1 MQGGD
6 EDGDVA
12 GFDLL
17 DGARVEVGQFRKAL
31 LGQPACGAL
40 AAQVVAE
47 RAEEAGFCGADG
59 HALSRRGCR
68 PADTAHWGVNSWKFA
83 LAKSRLT
90 LDTFA
95 AGLPCLLAERFGV
108 TPAQT
113 MKASVLRII
122 VAFLLCCFS
131 TANAQIQ
138 NGKFENPNTLLE
150 TPLQPSWTKL
160 IVVIHGWNSD
170 GFANKFTDG
179 EWPQLLSNLDDATK
193 NTDWH
198 VVAYDWSQDAST
210 GPGPDLQGIATLGQS
225 AVNHGSDAAVMAWFH
240 GDHVA
245 SAILSD
251 CRNLRQIIVVAHSAG
266 AWAARQTIIGVL
278 NANQYAVGE
287 VVLLDAYTPGAV
299 PFPYLPHSDPGSFAG
314 TLTID
319 QMSGITS
326 LVPSQRLHRL
336 EHYYANDFTLGTNS
350 TFAWRSGVD
359 IGGQNI
365 DYSYLHYIP
374 FGSTYVDSEYLD
386 HAGPIQLYSDIVAAS
401 TSQQASIRLTRT
413 RITNNYDYNTLGW
426 NLSLFRQAN
435 VRPGFTVHP
444 QSQPVVSG
452 SSVTLGVSADRTAA
466 ATGYTWYKDG
476 VVVGSGA
483 TLIVNQAGDYVA
495 RASNSYG
502 VVFSDKA
509 TISVTN
515 LSTPSGLV
523 SNAISS
529 SRIDL
534 NWTAGASGA
543 TGFNIERA
551 TSSSGPWSLVA
562 NVPSST
568 TYLANNTG
576 LSSNTT
582 YFYRVKATNSGLNS
596 APSNIASATTQA
608 AAAATHTLTV
618 NSVNP
623 ASGAY
628 IYVIPNDVN
637 GAANGST
644 PLAPRVFNNHTSVA
658 LVATTVVSGKPFIKW
673 QRDGVD
679 FTTNNLVYVTMDAD
693 HTMTAVYG
701 AAGGVR
707 TLTGLAINGPASVA
721 EKTSQQYTATA
732 YFSDGS
738 SMAVAPYVWVVA
750 PSTSASM
757 SNSGL
762 LDAGAVTGDTT
773 VSVSTSYLSG
783 GVLQT
788 ASKPVT
794 ITHTNTSQTYTLTVT
809 ADHGRVDS
817 FPARGSYQSGDYV
830 QMAAVADYGNRFTN
844 WTVNGIAKSENPLS
858 LLMDSNK
865 LVTANFAYDSSLAP
879 GTLQVTIGPPGAVVT
894 GARWRIDNGPWQSS
908 GTTVTTING
917 NHALSFGD
925 ASGYITPSPET
936 ISVIAGQ
943 ANPYVRQYSLGPQP
957 AAVQVTL
964 TPADAVIAGAMWRL
978 DGGAWH
984 NSGDTVVGLPEKL
997 TLLEFKL
1004 ASGWITP
1011 APRNIQTTQGQT
1023 RVEVGDYGPPAGVPT
1038 LISIGPST
1046 GPISGGTEVVIK
1058 GANFVQPLTVT
1069 FGGQAA
1075 QSLTVD
1081 DPTTVRAVTPGRS
1094 SYGTVA
1100 VTITTPN
1107 GQASSANGFTYILS
1121 RGTNLDLTGQIG
1133 GSVRAAT
1140 VSGSYA
1146 YIGEGTGFVVLDI
1159 SNPASPS
1166 RRGSIALPGLIN
1178 RIAVSGN
1185 FAYVAAG
1192 DAGLQV
1198 VDVSDKNAPLLV
1210 GYFNTTNAMRVA
1222 VNGTKAYLI
1231 DATDGVYV
1239 LDITTGTTPSLLG
1252 SLPLGGEVLS
1262 GDFGLN
1268 GASSLLY
1275 VGIKNVGIR
1284 VVDVTNP
1291 ASIQARGLVSTY
1303 TNPWDIAVS
1312 GTKIYVAN
1320 YAAAGGG
1327 IINAQNPDA
1336 PTVQGNFG
1344 AAFFRAICVQGS
1356 FAYLVQES
1364 DEVAIMNVS
1373 NPANPLV
1380 TNSSNPGQL
1389 VSQESKAIT
1398 VSGAYAYVANG
1409 SGGLRVFVV
1418 SNTTI
1423 ANRVGTYAVTGPVKG
1438 VAMNGTTA
1446 LAACN
1451 QNGLQVI
1458 DASNPGA
1465 LVRRGSYKFENE
1477 SAADVAFGSGKAF
1490 LMSYSSTGTNIVDV
1504 SNPNAPTPLAV
1515 YVGPPGGT
1523 YLSPQG
1529 IVSSNNMAYLA
1540 GFGNAHGY
1548 QPALELINVSNAS
1561 SPQFQSAVVL
1571 ASNGITPKDL
1581 AIKGSLAFVAGG
1593 EGHGM
1598 KIVDVSNASAPVLRG
1613 SITSPGTAF
1622 SVAVSNDGQT
1632 AYLADNV
1639 DSIKI
1644 VDVSQ
1649 PTSPAAISNLDMMI
1663 QKPFKVMV
1671 VGDVLIVGGFWGI
1684 FVYDISAPR
1693 APVEIARYHTPTA
1706 VWKLA
1711 SDGSV
1716 IYVAGDEAGLEI
1728 LRLKDTKAPIVAFI
1742 TPTTGNPYAA
1752 PSSQISLTGTAS
1764 DASGVTR
1771 VSWSNDRGGGGDA
1784 TGTAS
1789 WSIANVKLA
1798 SGANHITVTA
1808 LDASGNAGS
1817 ALLTVNFTPPDTT
1830 PPVVAVTG
1838 PTQAAQFAT
1847 AADTATLNGS
1857 AADNIGV
1864 TGVQWVNDR
1873 GGSGT
1878 ASGIASWTVSNIP
1891 LQPGPNNVSVTA
1903 SDAAGNVGTAAI
1915 LITYTPPDTAPPFMT
1930 IQFPTVQPVLSTG
1943 AGTLN
1948 LSGTASDD
1956 RNLAQ
1961 VTWSNDKGG
1970 AGTAVGTDVWSVN
1983 GIVLQPGLNVI
1994 TVTAQDAAGNVQT
2007 DSLAVTYTPQPVP
2020 AITSATSVTATQG
2033 QFFSYLVT
2041 ASNTPGSYDASGL
2054 PAGLGMNTSIGL
2066 ISGIPTATGSSNV
2079 TLSASNGGGTGQ
2091 ATLALTVVAPLTV
2104 TPSAG
2109 PNGSIS
2115 PATVQTVGYGGS
2127 VTFTAIPATGYVVD
2141 TWNVNGTAV
2150 LTGGAT
2156 LALDNITANKAVA
2169 VSFKVT
2175 PITYALNVSA
2185 TNGGTVSRSPDQA
2198 SYGAGTVVSLTA
2210 IPPTGY
2216 VFAGWSGSANG
2227 IANPLT
2233 VTLDGNKTIT
2243 GNFVSITTLPL
2254 IAVPTL
2260 IAGQFSGV
2268 LVGTAGTTYLLQTSN
2283 DLATWTTGSLFVM
2296 PASGLM
2302 IVTDPS
2308 AGTFPS
2314 RYYRAIPN
2322 PGTHVLIADGLN
2334 DPWALALGGADVY
2347 FIDNTSNNGI
2357 VKKVPTIGGTV
2368 TTLITGA
2375 TIYDSGS
2382 YRGVGALQVAGE
2394 NIYGHYGGYGSLN
2407 IFRAPKIGGALST
2420 IVSPSGGGF
2429 IGVIGSDLFYLSGF
2443 TALNRIPAAG
2453 GASVQLFS
2461 GRWIRSSAVD
2471 GGSIYF
2477 VQYSNKD
2484 VLRYDI
2490 ATASLSTLISG
2501 NSAEGGIIIDA
2512 TYVYLSVGGSI
2523 KRVSKGGGAVT
2534 TLLSGSDASARVS
2547 DGVFV
2552 YFTEGNYIKTVPV
2565 AGGAV
2570 TNLISVPAGSV
2581 NSMAVDSTWIY
2592 WADTTGGA
2600 GAGKIFKRAKPTP

>member
-1 MQGGD
+1 MAPQRGAEALPGGH

-17 DGARVEVGQFRKAL
+17 DGAGVEVGQFREAF
-31 LGQPACGAL
+31 LGQPARGA
-40 AAQVVAE
+40 
-47 RAEEAGFCGADG
+47 
-59 HALSRRGCR
+59 GCR
-68 PADTAHWGVNSWKFA
+68 RACGGSGLLRSG
-83 LAKSRLT
+83 LARPIKARMPPCGHGPFGREFMEIHPCQSRTT

-95 AGLPCLLAERFGV
+95 AGLPCLLAVRFGV
-108 TPAQT
+108 SSPYENIRSPPRSRCPRATFDIR
-113 MKASVLRII
+113 AS
-122 VAFLLCCFS
+122 A
-131 TANAQIQ
+131 TAGSPPDRTFNA
-138 NGKFENPNTLLE
+138 GNPNNPYGLIDLDE
-150 TPLQPSWTKL
+150 LNSPGYPYAKWGVLMSAGVSFAPPIVSFGFTKL
-160 IVVIHGWNSD
+160 
-170 GFANKFTDG
+170 T
-179 EWPQLLSNLDDATK
+179 
-193 NTDWH
+193 
-198 VVAYDWSQDAST
+198 
-210 GPGPDLQGIATLGQS
+210 
-225 AVNHGSDAAVMAWFH
+225 AAPF
-240 GDHVA
+240 
-245 SAILSD
+245 
-251 CRNLRQIIVVAHSAG
+251 SAG
-266 AWAARQTIIGVL
+266 NPELFML
-278 NANQYAVGE
+278 N
-287 VVLLDAYTPGAV
+287 
-299 PFPYLPHSDPGSFAG
+299 
-314 TLTID
+314 
-319 QMSGITS
+319 
-326 LVPSQRLHRL
+326 
-336 EHYYANDFTLGTNS
+336 
-350 TFAWRSGVD
+350 
-359 IGGQNI
+359 
-365 DYSYLHYIP
+365 
-374 FGSTYVDSEYLD
+374 GST
-386 HAGPIQLYSDIVAAS
+386 
-401 TSQQASIRLTRT
+401 
-413 RITNNYDYNTLGW
+413 
-426 NLSLFRQAN
+426 
-435 VRPGFTVHP
+435 
-444 QSQPVVSG
+444 G
-452 SSVTLGVSADRTAA
+452 SSVTLASQF
-466 ATGYTWYKDG
+466 
-476 VVVGSGA
+476 SGA
-483 TLIVNQAGDYVA
+483 LWAGIPGSPGGSVSFAPANLPTANAVLMRKYHFPSSLTDEFGRTLGAGTKKAIILIHGWNPDSDNDSYDELVDDKEFRALRDSLVAALSGTEWNLFVYHWERDADTGPKISLEAGINGSEAAEAAHRHGQHLGELLDRVTDQQLEKVHFIAHSAGSWVA
-495 RASNSYG
+495 RSATKYLLSARQNSPLAPSITAQVTLLDPFIPGALY
-502 VVFSDKA
+502 VSD
-509 TISVTN
+509 
-515 LSTPSGLV
+515 LDRV
-523 SNAISS
+523 SYLTTAKMSDIY
-529 SRIDL
+529 
-534 NWTAGASGA
+534 TFAGASAASLYRLENYYAEDTDQPLDGGGTIGTQETFGWRAGIDLDKRLDASSSVYDSHAGPILFYADTVDASDGLSSVGA
-543 TGFNIERA
+543 FDRLNSASLDLNLYGWKKSMFYREPAAPDSLTASAISTSQINLMWADKSWNETKFKIERA
-551 TSSSGPWSLVA
+551 TSSGGPWTLIA
-562 NVPSST
+562 NGPPWANAQNYSDAAGLSPST
-568 TYLANNTG
+568 TY
-576 LSSNTT
+576 
-582 YFYRVKATNSGLNS
+582 YYRVKATNDGNDSD
-596 APSNIASATTQA
+596 PSNVASATTQA
-608 AAAATHTLTV
+608 AVAATHTLTV

-658 LVATTVVSGKPFIKW
+658 LVPTTVVSGKPFIKW

-679 FTTNNLVYVTMDAD
+679 NTTNNLVYVTMDAD

-701 AAGGVR
+701 AAGGAR
-707 TLTGLAINGPASVA
+707 TLTGLGINGPSSVA

-738 SMAVAPYVWVVA
+738 SMAVSPYVWVVV

-809 ADHGRVDS
+809 ADHGRGDS

-830 QMAAVADYGNRFTN
+830 QMTAVADYGYRFTN
-844 WTVNGIAKSENPLS
+844 WTVNGIAKSGNPLS

-865 LVTANFAYDSSLAP
+865 LVTANLAYDSSLAP

-917 NHALSFGD
+917 NYTLSFSD

-936 ISVIAGQ
+936 IGVIAGQ

-984 NSGDTVVGLPEKL
+984 NSGDTVGGLPEKL

-1081 DPTTVRAVTPGRS
+1081 DPTTFRAVTPGRS

-1100 VTITTPN
+1100 VTLTTPN
-1107 GQASSANGFTYILS
+1107 GQALSANGFTYILP
-1121 RGTNLDLTGQIG
+1121 RGANLDLTGQIG

-1140 VSGSYA
+1140 VLGSYA
-1146 YIGEGTGFVVLDI
+1146 YIGEGTGFVVLDV

-1166 RRGSIALPGLIN
+1166 RRGSIAMPGLIN

-1210 GYFNTTNAMRVA
+1210 GYFNTTNAVRVV

-1252 SLPLGGEVLS
+1252 SFPLGGEVLS

-1275 VGIKNVGIR
+1275 VGIKNVGVR
-1284 VVDVTNP
+1284 VVDVTNS
-1291 ASIQARGLVSTY
+1291 ASIQARGLVGTY

-1312 GTKIYVAN
+1312 GTKVYVAN

-1336 PTVQGNFG
+1336 PVVQGTFS
-1344 AAFFRAICVQGS
+1344 AAFLRAITVQGS
-1356 FAYLVQES
+1356 FAYNVDDS
-1364 DEVAIMNVS
+1364 EVAIVNVA
-1373 NPANPLV
+1373 NPANPQV
-1380 TNSSNPGQL
+1380 TNFSNPGQL

-1398 VSGAYAYVANG
+1398 VFGAYAYVANG

-1423 ANRVGTYAVTGPVKG
+1423 ANRFGTYAVTGPVKG

-1451 QNGLQVI
+1451 QNGLQLI

-1465 LVRRGSYKFENE
+1465 LLRRGSYKFGSEN
-1477 SAADVAFGSGKAF
+1477 AADVAFGSGKAF

-1504 SNPNAPTPLAV
+1504 SNPNAPTSLAV
-1515 YVGPPGGT
+1515 YAGPPGGT

-1548 QPALELINVSNAS
+1548 QPALELINISNTS

-1598 KIVDVSNASAPVLRG
+1598 KIVDVSNASSPVLRG
-1613 SITSPGTAF
+1613 SITSTGIAF

-1711 SDGSV
+1711 SDGTL

-1728 LRLKDTKAPIVAFI
+1728 FRLKDTKAPIVAFV
-1742 TPTTGNPYAA
+1742 TPTTGNFFTTT
-1752 PSSQISLTGTAS
+1752 SSQISLTGTAS
-1764 DASGVTR
+1764 DVSGVTR

-1784 TGTAS
+1784 TGSAS

-1808 LDASGNAGS
+1808 LDPSGNASS
-1817 ALLTVNFTPPDTT
+1817 ALLTVNFTPPDIT
-1830 PPVVAVTG
+1830 PPVLTITG

-1847 AADTATLNGS
+1847 AANTVTLSGS

-1891 LQPGPNNVSVTA
+1891 LQPGPNNLSMTA
-1903 SDAAGNVGTAAI
+1903 SDAVGNSGTTAI
-1915 LITYTPPDTAPPFMT
+1915 VVTYTPPDTTAPFVT
-1930 IQFPTVQPVLSTG
+1930 IQFPTVQPILNTN

-1948 LSGTASDD
+1948 ISGTASDD
-1956 RNLAQ
+1956 GSVAQ
-1961 VTWSNDKGG
+1961 VTWSNDRGG
-1970 AGTAVGTDVWSVN
+1970 AGIAAGTEVWSVN

-1994 TVTAQDAAGNVQT
+1994 TVAAQDAAGNVQT
-2007 DSLAVTYTPQPVP
+2007 DALAVTYTPQPVP
-2020 AITSATSVTATQG
+2020 AITSATSATATQG

-2066 ISGIPTATGSSNV
+2066 ISGIPTATGASNV
-2079 TLSASNGGGTGQ
+2079 TLSAANGGGTGQ
-2091 ATLALTVVAPLTV
+2091 ATLALTVVTPLAV
-2104 TPSAG
+2104 TPGAG

-2127 VTFTAIPATGYVVD
+2127 VTFTATPATRYVVD
-2141 TWNVNGTAV
+2141 TWSCERHG
-2150 LTGGAT
+2150 
-2156 LALDNITANKAVA
+2156 VA
-2169 VSFKVT
+2169 
-2175 PITYALNVSA
+2175 A
-2185 TNGGTVSRSPDQA
+2185 RRPD
-2198 SYGAGTVVSLTA
+2198 
-2210 IPPTGY
+2210 
-2216 VFAGWSGSANG
+2216 
-2227 IANPLT
+2227 
-2233 VTLDGNKTIT
+2233 
-2243 GNFVSITTLPL
+2243 
-2254 IAVPTL
+2254 
-2260 IAGQFSGV
+2260 
-2268 LVGTAGTTYLLQTSN
+2268 
-2283 DLATWTTGSLFVM
+2283 
-2296 PASGLM
+2296 
-2302 IVTDPS
+2302 
-2308 AGTFPS
+2308 
-2314 RYYRAIPN
+2314 
-2322 PGTHVLIADGLN
+2322 AD
-2334 DPWALALGGADVY
+2334 
-2347 FIDNTSNNGI
+2347 
-2357 VKKVPTIGGTV
+2357 
-2368 TTLITGA
+2368 
-2375 TIYDSGS
+2375 
-2382 YRGVGALQVAGE
+2382 
-2394 NIYGHYGGYGSLN
+2394 
-2407 IFRAPKIGGALST
+2407 
-2420 IVSPSGGGF
+2420 
-2429 IGVIGSDLFYLSGF
+2429 
-2443 TALNRIPAAG
+2443 
-2453 GASVQLFS
+2453 
-2461 GRWIRSSAVD
+2461 
-2471 GGSIYF
+2471 
-2477 VQYSNKD
+2477 
-2484 VLRYDI
+2484 
-2490 ATASLSTLISG
+2490 
-2501 NSAEGGIIIDA
+2501 
-2512 TYVYLSVGGSI
+2512 
-2523 KRVSKGGGAVT
+2523 
-2534 TLLSGSDASARVS
+2534 AR
-2547 DGVFV
+2547 
-2552 YFTEGNYIKTVPV
+2552 
-2565 AGGAV
+2565 
-2570 TNLISVPAGSV
+2570 
-2581 NSMAVDSTWIY
+2581 
-2592 WADTTGGA
+2592 
-2600 GAGKIFKRAKPTP
+2600 